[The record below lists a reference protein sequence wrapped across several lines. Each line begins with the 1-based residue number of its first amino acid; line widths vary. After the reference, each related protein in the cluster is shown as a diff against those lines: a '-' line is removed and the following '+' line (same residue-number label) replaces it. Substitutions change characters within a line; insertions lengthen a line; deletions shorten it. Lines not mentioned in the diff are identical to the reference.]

1 MAKDDFD
8 TAPMILTFY
17 TEGFGEMNYSV
28 PINGAFEVTTP
39 LQAFELEARAK
50 GCAVVIQ
57 VALIPVAELM
67 GDQPEEV
74 EGEISDE

>member
-8 TAPMILTFY
+8 TAPMILTFF
-17 TEGFGEMNYSV
+17 TEAFGEVNYSV

-57 VALIPVAELM
+57 VALIPIAELM
-67 GDQPEEV
+67 GDQPEED
-74 EGEISDE
+74 EGETSDE